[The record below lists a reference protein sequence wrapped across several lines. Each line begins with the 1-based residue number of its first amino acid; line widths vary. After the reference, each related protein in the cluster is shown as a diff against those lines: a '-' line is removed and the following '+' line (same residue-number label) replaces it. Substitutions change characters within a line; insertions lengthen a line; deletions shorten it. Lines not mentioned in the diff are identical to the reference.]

1 MMNHRDPIAGA
12 EPRHVNFGREQV
24 SRSEKTKR
32 VEEVFHTVAERYDV
46 MNDFMSLGLHRL
58 MKRVALECTGLRAGQ
73 RALDLAGGTGD
84 MSRLI
89 SPVVGKTGHVV
100 LCDIN
105 QSMLTVG
112 RDRVLDAGL
121 SNIANTRA
129 DAELLPFSSMSFD
142 CVIIA
147 FGLRNLTDK
156 ERGLQEMFRVLRNG
170 GRLIV
175 LEFSTPKSTV
185 LANTYGLFQRL
196 WPIAGRMIVGDA
208 SPYQYLVE
216 SIKDHPDQTA
226 LALMV
231 EDAGFESCQ
240 VDDLLGGI
248 VAIHRGLK

>member
-1 MMNHRDPIAGA
+1 MMTHRDPVAGE

-32 VEEVFHTVAERYDV
+32 VEAVFHTVAKRYDV

-89 SPVVGKTGHVV
+89 SPVVGKTGQVV

-105 QSMLTVG
+105 QSMLAVG
-112 RDRVLDAGL
+112 RDRVLDAGFN
-121 SNIANTRA
+121 NIASTLA
-129 DAELLPFSSMSFD
+129 DAESLPFNSMSFD
-142 CVIIA
+142 CVVIA

-156 ERGLQEMFRVLRNG
+156 ERGLREMFRVLRNG

-175 LEFSTPKSTV
+175 LEFSTPKTTA
-185 LANTYGLFQRL
+185 LANAYGLFQKL
-196 WPIAGRMIVGDA
+196 WPMAGRMIVGD
-208 SPYQYLVE
+208 STPYQYLIE
-216 SIKDHPDQTA
+216 SIKGHPDQSA
-226 LALMV
+226 IALMI
-231 EDAGFESCQ
+231 EDAGFKSCQ

-248 VAIHRGLK
+248 LAIHRGLK